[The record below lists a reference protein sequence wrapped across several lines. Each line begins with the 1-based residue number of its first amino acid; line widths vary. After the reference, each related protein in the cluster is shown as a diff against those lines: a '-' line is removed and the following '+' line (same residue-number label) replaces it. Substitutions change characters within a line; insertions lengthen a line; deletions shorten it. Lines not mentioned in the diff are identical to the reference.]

1 MKIKYEKPQWRRKT
15 VPTHQKS
22 VKIPVRLFRDERVNF
37 NKLLA
42 LSTSASVYKRSFQGH
57 EILFFISKIR
67 GDFECRIW
75 IADGFIPRY
84 FPIKIYF
91 FRFINLEVQS
101 QQNENLKNSQILTKK
116 FLIFLTWTLL
126 IDLKW
131 TRPWTYS
138 SGPTD
143 NRQFLLRTD
152 RVVSWATERT
162 SRKKRRKFKDVF
174 SRKRTSLVL
183 KMDIFNSKNEVLIT
197 VKHYNNVLLCTS
209 TFKT

>member
-1 MKIKYEKPQWRRKT
+1 MKIKYEKPQIMEAENCVNSSKI
-15 VPTHQKS
+15 S
-22 VKIPVRLFRDERVNF
+22 EIPVRLFRDERVNF

-101 QQNENLKNSQILTKK
+101 QQNEKLKNSQILTKK
-116 FLIFLTWTLL
+116 FLIFSTRTLL
-126 IDLKW
+126 IDLKEDA
-131 TRPWTYS
+131 S
-138 SGPTD
+138 MD
-143 NRQFLLRTD
+143 VFFRTD
-152 RVVSWATERT
+152 R
-162 SRKKRRKFKDVF
+162 
-174 SRKRTSLVL
+174 
-183 KMDIFNSKNEVLIT
+183 
-197 VKHYNNVLLCTS
+197 
-209 TFKT
+209 

>member
-101 QQNENLKNSQILTKK
+101 QQNEKFSNFGQEILDFFNPNSV
-116 FLIFLTWTLL
+116 
-126 IDLKW
+126 D
-131 TRPWTYS
+131 RPQVDAS
-138 SGPTD
+138 MD
-143 NRQFLLRTD
+143 VFFRTD
-152 RVVSWATERT
+152 R
-162 SRKKRRKFKDVF
+162 
-174 SRKRTSLVL
+174 
-183 KMDIFNSKNEVLIT
+183 
-197 VKHYNNVLLCTS
+197 
-209 TFKT
+209 